1 MQMEVV
7 RHLQELVKT
16 FNWHSPS
23 WDLFIFAAWI
33 AVSVI
38 YSFAAGRGRVM
49 AVLISIYI
57 AKLLTSEIPWLSAE
71 LGKHVKGNLLSF
83 EQLIVFGIIFLI
95 LFFFLSKY
103 AFRSSVYGRH
113 LGAIIFTTTFALLQM
128 GLLINLIL
136 GFLPSKM
143 QESFSP
149 LVQFV
154 FVNPTAHFVWLLAPI
169 VFLVVLGRLVTD
181 RAEI

>member
-1 MQMEVV
+1 
-7 RHLQELVKT
+7 
-16 FNWHSPS
+16 
-23 WDLFIFAAWI
+23 
-33 AVSVI
+33 
-38 YSFAAGRGRVM
+38 
-49 AVLISIYI
+49 VLISIYI
-57 AKLLTSEIPWLSAE
+57 SKLLTSEIPWLSSE
-71 LGKHVKGNLLSF
+71 LGKHVKGNFLSF
-83 EQLIVFGIIFLI
+83 EQLIVFGVIFLI

-103 AFRSSVYGRH
+103 AFRSSVDGRH

-128 GLLINLIL
+128 GLLINLVL

-169 VFLVVLGRLVTD
+169 AFLVVLGRLVTD